1 MASEDEQQEIGL
13 GGVGGLEVGGG
24 WGGFEATSASENWSW
39 LSLGLG

>member
-24 WGGFEATSASENWSW
+24 FEATSASGN
-39 LSLGLG
+39 